1 MQDTLLSLQHI
12 SKNFGEGDVLRDIS
26 LDVARGEFVTLLGA
40 SGCGKTTT
48 LRIISGL
55 ETPDEGTVLLD
66 GRDVTALPP
75 ERRPVNTVFQ
85 SYALFPHM
93 NVEKNVAYGLRVR
106 RMDKASIE
114 KRVREML
121 ELVQMADFAKRMPSQ
136 LSGGQRQRIAIARA
150 LAPEPELL
158 LLDEPL
164 GALDLQL
171 RRQMQLELKRLQK
184 KLGITFVYITHDQEE
199 AINMSDRIAVMRG
212 GRFEQL
218 GTPEEIYDEP
228 KTHYV
233 AQFIGRSTILSG
245 RVEAVGKDTAVI
257 RGACGSFT
265 ADASRALMTAPMA
278 AFGVLL
284 VALPLIYVL
293 CTSLVTGGKFQFGMP
308 LTLANYKAL
317 LREDY
322 LKVFANSLQ
331 LAFFTTVISLLVGY
345 PFGYCMARAPR
356 KWKALLMML
365 VIIPFW
371 TSALVRI
378 YGWKILLQA
387 NGPVNGVLRSLGLI
401 QKNIKFLGSYGS
413 VLLAM
418 VYCLISFMI
427 LPCHNAVDKMD
438 FTLVEASRDL
448 GASPVRAFLTV
459 TLPLTMPGIL
469 AGCVLV
475 FVPSVGLFYL
485 SDIMGGGLVLVGNLI
500 RDQLLKVRDWNVGSA
515 MSMVLIALS
524 AGIYLLYRKVGG
536 DDLGVM

>member
-1 MQDTLLSLQHI
+1 MTRLLTTWEKDPTSVPVGPLGIIAMAGCEEIGEKINQWLLKWHSLQELQDEEYYT
-12 SKNFGEGDVLRDIS
+12 SPGLNRDTFLVKAYCPRFGTGEGKAVLRESVRGMDLYILVDVCAHNVHYNMYGQEVPMSPDDHFQDLKRVIGAIGGKAKRVTVVMPMLYESRQHRRTSRES
-26 LDVARGEFVTLLGA
+26 LDCAM
-40 SGCGKTTT
+40 
-48 LRIISGL
+48 GL
-55 ETPDEGTVLLD
+55 
-66 GRDVTALPP
+66 
-75 ERRPVNTVFQ
+75 Q
-85 SYALFPHM
+85 
-93 NVEKNVAYGLRVR
+93 
-106 RMDKASIE
+106 
-114 KRVREML
+114 
-121 ELVQMADFAKRMPSQ
+121 ELVNMGIRD
-136 LSGGQRQRIAIARA
+136 I
-150 LAPEPELL
+150 
-158 LLDEPL
+158 
-164 GALDLQL
+164 
-171 RRQMQLELKRLQK
+171 
-184 KLGITFVYITHDQEE
+184 ITFDAHDPRMV
-199 AINMSDRIAVMRG
+199 NAV
-212 GRFEQL
+212 
-218 GTPEEIYDEP
+218 
-228 KTHYV
+228 
-233 AQFIGRSTILSG
+233 
-245 RVEAVGKDTAVI
+245 
-257 RGACGSFT
+257 
-265 ADASRALMTAPMA
+265 
-278 AFGVLL
+278 
-284 VALPLIYVL
+284 PLIGFENV
-293 CTSLVTGGKFQFGMP
+293 MP
-308 LTLANYKAL
+308 NYQMLKAL